1 MSVREALEA
10 GLIKGASPQ
19 RHVYERMVRELPERV
34 ERVIR
39 PHEQA
44 AQPAARARW

>member
-10 GLIKGASPQ
+10 GLIKGASLQ
-19 RHVYERMVRELPERV
+19 RPVYERMARDLPERV

-39 PHEQA
+39 PHEGA
-44 AQPAARARW
+44 AQPAALTRW